1 MAISNK
7 DHKRRYK
14 SGTRFCV
21 WRWTD
26 ITFSGRLYL
35 RRLHIVQT
43 PWFAVMLHW
52 IVSADPQRDLHD
64 HPVSFLSIPLCGGYV
79 EETPRGERVVCGWRW
94 NVKRATG
101 IHRIMIVKPNTLTL
115 VICGPVV
122 RQWGFHTERG
132 FIPWREYEKVGDKL

>member
-1 MAISNK
+1 M
-7 DHKRRYK
+7 
-14 SGTRFCV
+14 

-26 ITFSGRLYL
+26 ITFGGKLYL

-52 IVSADPQRDLHD
+52 LKSADPQRDLHD
-64 HPVSFLSIPLCGGYV
+64 HPVSFLSIPLRGGYV
-79 EETPRGERVVCGWRW
+79 EENATGTKAISLLCW
-94 NVKRATG
+94 NWKRATDT
-101 IHRIMIVKPNTLTL
+101 HRITHVQHNTLTL

-122 RQWGFHTERG
+122 RPWGFHTARG